1 MKIFLLTLGG
11 IVAAAVLLFG
21 ALAAHVHYFTPAK
34 SDAVREI
41 HVEQGDSLAT
51 VARKLSEQQIIANS
65 QLFTLWARFIGAD
78 KKLHLGLYRFETP
91 VPAAQVLERIVTG
104 KGTLLSMTIPE
115 GLTIR
120 EIAELL
126 AKAGFADKEK
136 FLAATQDEELLASLN
151 LQGVSLEGY
160 LFPSTYYFA
169 PNTPE
174 RKIVAV
180 LVEQFRRA
188 ARPLLE
194 RIDESIRMTPHELI
208 TLASIIE
215 KETGVEAE
223 RTLIAAVFHNRLKR
237 GMPLQS
243 DPTVIYGI
251 KNFNGNL
258 TRKDLQEYTP
268 YNTYRI
274 PALPPGPICNPG
286 LASIK
291 AALYPADDPSL
302 YFVSKNDGTHHFSPD
317 LATHNQAVRT
327 YQLLRNAAPA
337 PARKTPLRTR

>member
-1 MKIFLLTLGG
+1 MKIFFVTLGG
-11 IVAAAVLLFG
+11 IVAAAAFLFG
-21 ALAAHVHYFTPAK
+21 ALAAHIHYSTPTK
-34 SDAVREI
+34 TDAVREI

-51 VARKLSEQQIIANS
+51 VARKLSEQQIIANGR
-65 QLFTLWARFIGAD
+65 LFTLWARLVGAD
-78 KKLHLGLYRFETP
+78 KKLHLGFYRFETP
-91 VPAAQVLERIVTG
+91 LPAAQVLERIVTG
-104 KGTLLSMTIPE
+104 KGTLLSITIPE
-115 GLTIR
+115 GLTIK

-136 FLAATQDEELLASLN
+136 FLAATQDEELLTSLN
-151 LQGVSLEGY
+151 LHGKSLEGY

-169 PNTPE
+169 PGTPE
-174 RKIVAV
+174 RKIVVV

-188 ARPLLE
+188 SRPLLE
-194 RIDESIRMTPHELI
+194 RIDESIRMTSHELI

-223 RTLIAAVFHNRLKR
+223 RTLVAAVFHNRLKR

-251 KNFNGNL
+251 KDFNGNL

-302 YFVSKNDGTHHFSPD
+302 YFVSKNDGTHQFSPD

-327 YQLLRNAAPA
+327 YQLLRNSAPA
-337 PARKTPLRTR
+337 PAAKTPLRTR